1 MKYKQF
7 AQLVCERVLGSEI
20 DSQTLFYG
28 FNIVR
33 TASGDVYIDNIQTD
47 FSSLEEA
54 KQHLK
59 QHGIQEDIQKRIQQD
74 LYEEMSYNKIA
85 DIIREH
91 HGDIKVTDTLI
102 ESYVELASSKLFTL
116 DPVAHDISKFNR
128 LNSIVEG
135 RLDYK
140 LGDGASI
147 VVTEETYQQL
157 NKVFAQHPD
166 AVEYMRSNVENFLT
180 VINALEE

>member
-1 MKYKQF
+1 MNYKQF
-7 AQLVCERVLGSEI
+7 AQSISESVLGSEI
-20 DSQTLFYG
+20 VSQASVYG
-28 FNIVR
+28 STVVG
-33 TASGDVYIDNIQTD
+33 TASGDVFIDNVQTD

-54 KQHLK
+54 KQYLK
-59 QHGIQEDIQKRIQQD
+59 QQHIQEDIQKKIQQD

-91 HGDIKVTDTLI
+91 HGEIKVTDTLI

-116 DPVAHDISKFNR
+116 DPVAHDITKFNK
-128 LNSIVEG
+128 LDHIVEG
-135 RLDYK
+135 RLDYR
-140 LGDGASI
+140 LDDGTSV
-147 VVTEETYQQL
+147 VVTEETYQQI

-166 AVEYMRSNVENFLT
+166 VVEYMRSNAENFLT